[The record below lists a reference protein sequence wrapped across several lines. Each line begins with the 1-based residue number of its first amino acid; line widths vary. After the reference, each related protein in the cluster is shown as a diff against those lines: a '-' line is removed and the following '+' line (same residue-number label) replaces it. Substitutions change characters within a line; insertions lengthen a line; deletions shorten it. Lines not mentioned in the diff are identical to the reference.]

1 MSCDCNPIV
10 VGEAGPQGSQGL
22 AGINGT
28 NGTNGVNAYTTTT
41 ASYTQPAVNSAVDIS
56 VANSSWIAVGQYIYI
71 QATGYYLVNTVPTS
85 TSINATLKISEA
97 SGTITSNKKVT
108 PSGSVVF
115 TGSGSSLT
123 ITGASSF
130 NTSGGANDTV
140 ISTDADA
147 NAVFVKGSNDR
158 VGVGTNSPETKF
170 QVVGDV
176 KIGNSSTDGG
186 LVVTKNTT
194 LNSKNTASIVAL
206 DVIGSTSGTHLIY
219 AESTYNTVVIGSAT
233 ATSGKKL
240 KVVGDTRME
249 GALETTGATTL
260 ASLTVSGASSTG
272 SISATSITAST
283 TLGVTG
289 QTTLVNATA
298 SGIVSIT
305 GNFGR
310 GAPVTKTADFT
321 VAATENF
328 LINNKSGSTC
338 TVTLPNATT
347 YPGREITIK
356 TIQAQTVVSASSN
369 VVSLDGASTS
379 TAILS
384 GTAGKWATLVSSGS
398 TNWIIMAS
406 N

>member
-41 ASYTQPAVNSAVDIS
+41 ASYTQPAVNSAVNIS

>member
-41 ASYTQPAVNSAVDIS
+41 ASYTQPAVNSAVNIS

-147 NAVFVKGSNDR
+147 YAVFVKGSNDR

-176 KIGNSSTDGG
+176 KIGNSSTDGS
-186 LVVTKNTT
+186 LIVTRATT
-194 LNSKNTASIVAL
+194 LNSKNVSSIVPL
-206 DVIGSTSGTHLIY
+206 DVIGSTSSTHLLY
-219 AESTYNTVVIGSAT
+219 AESTSDTVVIGSAT
-233 ATSGKKL
+233 PTSGKKL
-240 KVVGDTRME
+240 KVVGATRME
-249 GALETTGATTL
+249 GTLETTGATTL

-272 SISATSITAST
+272 SIAATSITAST

>member
-10 VGEAGPQGSQGL
+10 IGEAGPQGSQGL

-71 QATGYYLVNTVPTS
+71 QVTGYYLVNTVPTS

-108 PSGSVVF
+108 PSGNVVF

-219 AESTYNTVVIGSAT
+219 AESTNNTVVIGSSTPT
-233 ATSGKKL
+233 AGKKL
-240 KVVGDTRME
+240 KVAGDAYVT
-249 GALETTGATTL
+249 GALLTDGAATL
-260 ASLTVSGASSTG
+260 ASLTVIGASSTG
-272 SISATSITAST
+272 SIAATSITAST

>member
-28 NGTNGVNAYTTTT
+28 NGTNGINAFTSTT
-41 ASYTQPAVNSAVDIS
+41 ANYTQPSVDASVTIS
-56 VANSSWIAVGQYIYI
+56 VGSSEWMAIGQYFYV
-71 QATGYYLVNTVPTS
+71 QGAGYYLVTGKSNTISVT
-85 TSINATLKISEA
+85 ATLKISEA
-97 SGTITSNKKVT
+97 SGTISYPKRVT
-108 PSGSVVF
+108 PSGNVVF
-115 TGSGSSLT
+115 NGSGSSLT

-130 NTSGGANDTV
+130 NTNHDPVDTV
-140 ISTDADA
+140 ISTDNDLY
-147 NAVFVKGSNDR
+147 AVFVKGSNDR
-158 VGVGTNSPETKF
+158 VGVGTNSPECKF
-170 QVVGDV
+170 QVIGDV
-176 KIGNSSTDGG
+176 KIGNSSTDGSFI
-186 LVVTKNTT
+186 VTRATT
-194 LNSKNTASIVAL
+194 LNSKNVSSIVPL
-206 DVIGSTSGTHLIY
+206 DVIGSTSSTHLLY
-219 AESTYNTVVIGSAT
+219 AESTNNTVVIGSSTPT
-233 ATSGKKL
+233 AGKKL
-240 KVVGDTRME
+240 KVAGDAYVT
-249 GALETTGATTL
+249 GALLTDGAATL
-260 ASLTVSGASSTG
+260 GSLTVSGATSTG
-272 SISATSITAST
+272 SISATSIMAST

-310 GAPVTKTADFT
+310 GAPVTKTSDFT

-356 TIQAQTVVSASSN
+356 TIQAQTVVSATSN

>member
-41 ASYTQPAVNSAVDIS
+41 ASYTQPAVDSAVNIS

-108 PSGSVVF
+108 PSGNVVF

-140 ISTDADA
+140 ISTDGDA

-356 TIQAQTVVSASSN
+356 TIQAQTVISASSN
-369 VVSLDGASTS
+369 VVSLDGTSTS